1 MNFFDALEKLNKE
14 KEKSTENHNVQKENE
29 SGAELFEMEKHDL
42 KEDDEKEDGEKEKSF
57 VSYSKEE
64 IDAKF
69 SVLLSKIENIGKVKE
84 KGEE

>member
-1 MNFFDALEKLNKE
+1 MNSLAIELFYVYSVWFFL
-14 KEKSTENHNVQKENE
+14 ENHNVQKENE
-29 SGAELFEMEKHDL
+29 SGAELFEMENPDL
-42 KEDDEKEDGEKEKSF
+42 KEDDEKEKSF

-69 SVLLSKIENIGKVKE
+69 SELLSKIENIGKVEE

>member
-14 KEKSTENHNVQKENE
+14 KEKGTENHNVQEENE
-29 SGAELFEMEKHDL
+29 SGTELFEMEKPEL
-42 KEDDEKEDGEKEKSF
+42 KKDGEKEESF
-57 VSYSKEE
+57 TSYSKEE

-69 SVLLSKIENIGKVKE
+69 SELLSKIENIGKVEE

>member
-1 MNFFDALEKLNKE
+1 MNFFDALEKLNEEK

-29 SGAELFEMEKHDL
+29 SGAELFEMAKPEL
-42 KEDDEKEDGEKEKSF
+42 KEDDEKEESF
-57 VSYSKEE
+57 TSYSKEE

-69 SVLLSKIENIGKVKE
+69 SELLSKIENIDKVEE

>member
-1 MNFFDALEKLNKE
+1 MNFFDALEKLNEEK

-29 SGAELFEMEKHDL
+29 SGEELFEMKKPEL
-42 KEDDEKEDGEKEKSF
+42 KEDDEKEKSF

-69 SVLLSKIENIGKVKE
+69 SELLSKIENIGKVEE

>member
-1 MNFFDALEKLNKE
+1 MNFFDALEKLNKEKE

-29 SGAELFEMEKHDL
+29 SGDELFEMEKPEL
-42 KEDDEKEDGEKEKSF
+42 KEDDEKEKSF
-57 VSYSKEE
+57 ASYSKEE

-69 SVLLSKIENIGKVKE
+69 SELLSKIENIGKVEE